1 MGGKIKLYQKLLLGQ
16 NSTSLSGCF
25 MWLDT
30 DAAWS
35 DWTHLHAELHLS
47 LVPVLGYLLEQA
59 LCFV

>member
-30 DAAWS
+30 DAAGS
-35 DWTHLHAELHLS
+35 YRTHLRAELHLS
-47 LVPVLGYLLEQA
+47 LGYLLEQV

>member
-25 MWLDT
+25 MWLD
-30 DAAWS
+30 AAGS